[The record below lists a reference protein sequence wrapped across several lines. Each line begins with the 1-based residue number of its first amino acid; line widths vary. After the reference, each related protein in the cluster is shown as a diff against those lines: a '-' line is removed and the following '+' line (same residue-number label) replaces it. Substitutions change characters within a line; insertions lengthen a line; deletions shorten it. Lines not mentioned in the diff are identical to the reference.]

1 MKKLISN
8 STAKLVAVLLL
19 CAMVLL
25 FLTSILCLI
34 WLQDLGA
41 FSNGREAARQSMFS
55 ELGQDRI
62 CRIRDL
68 YFYNGYRGEDI
79 YPHTNLRFSII
90 SDTGEEMYNNY
101 SDEDTLWSGTLKT
114 VIPSDWSE
122 GNVGTYDPKAYY
134 EIGVT
139 MVPPVLPVVT
149 PTPRPITTDGISAQ
163 ENKPDAASAVTETP
177 SVTSAPSAS
186 PDLEEMAE
194 PLSTPWPTPEP
205 TPTPTPALAAT
216 QTESASATEKQA
228 TATVHAWVLSDLKE
242 NDEFAFRDR
251 LFSTLYGLRYLAVTA
266 VIVSALLGVLLFVF
280 LIAAAGRQD
289 SDETITPG
297 WLERIPYDI
306 FLILCVVLFSPAM
319 VVMDS
324 SINFNLLGF
333 ILLGGIF
340 LYSVLLLLVLCMST
354 AVRLRTHT
362 LWSSCL
368 LVRLC
373 RGFSRRLFEAWSSVL
388 RGLRKLP
395 LIRRDVLFV
404 LAAFV
409 LEFLVFWVLPSFD
422 GDIAVALILKDL
434 ILLTGICWLLLG
446 FRRLRDGAKA
456 LASGDLNTHIATDR
470 LLFDMK
476 EHAEDLNRISDGM
489 NKAVEERL
497 KSERFRTELITNV
510 SHDIKTPLTS
520 IINYVDLLQKENPQN
535 ETEREYLKVLGRQSE
550 KLKKLIE
557 DLIEA
562 SKASTGSLPVNPER
576 CDLHV
581 LMQQM
586 LGEYEER
593 FRAASL
599 TPILSAPEVSAVV
612 LADRRHMWR
621 IYDNLM
627 GNICKY
633 AQPGTRV
640 YLRTETSADRAVVT
654 FRNISRDILDVS
666 ASELTERFARG
677 DSARSTEGN
686 GLGLSIAESLTRLQ
700 GGEMKLILDGDLF
713 KVELRFPLLPEQIE
727 EGYGEC

>member
-1 MKKLISN
+1 MKKLICN
-8 STAKLVAVLLL
+8 STTKLVAVLLL

-25 FLTSILCLI
+25 FLTSILCMI

-68 YFYNGYRGEDI
+68 YFYDGYRGEDI

-90 SDTGEEMYNNY
+90 RDTGEELYNNY
-101 SDEDTLWSGTLKT
+101 SDEDALWSGTLKT

-122 GNVGTYDPKAYY
+122 GSAGTYDPKAYY
-134 EIGVT
+134 EIGDA

-149 PTPRPITTDGISAQ
+149 PTPRPIPTDGIAAQ
-163 ENKPDAASAVTETP
+163 EDKPDAASTVIETP
-177 SVTSAPSAS
+177 SVTAA
-186 PDLEEMAE
+186 

-205 TPTPTPALAAT
+205 TPTPTSAFAAT

-251 LFSTLYGLRYLAVTA
+251 LFSTLYRLRYLAVTA
-266 VIVSALLGVLLFVF
+266 VIVSALLGALLFVF
-280 LIAAAGRQD
+280 LVAAAGLQD
-289 SDETITPG
+289 SDGTITPG
-297 WLERIPYDI
+297 WLERIPYDV
-306 FLILCVVLFSPAM
+306 FLILCMVLFTPVM
-319 VVMDS
+319 VILDS
-324 SINFNLLGF
+324 SINFNILGF
-333 ILLGGIF
+333 ILLGGVF
-340 LYSVLLLLVLCMST
+340 LYSALLLLVLCMST

-373 RGFSRRLFEAWSSVL
+373 RGLSRRLLEVWRGVF

-395 LIRRDVLFV
+395 LIRRDVLLV

-409 LEFLVFWVLPSFD
+409 LEFLVFWILPSFD
-422 GDIAVALILKDL
+422 GDIAVVLILKDL
-434 ILLTGICWLLLG
+434 IVLTGICWLLLG
-446 FRRLRDGAKA
+446 FQRLRHGARA
-456 LASGDLNTHIATDR
+456 LASGELNTHIATDR

-535 ETEREYLKVLGRQSE
+535 ETEREYLEVLGRQSE

-599 TPILSAPEVSAVV
+599 TPILSAPEDSAVV
-612 LADRRHMWR
+612 LADGRHMWR

-640 YLRTETSADRAVVT
+640 YLRTETSADRAIVT

>member
-1 MKKLISN
+1 MKKLICN
-8 STAKLVAVLLL
+8 TTAKLVAVLLL

-25 FLTSILCLI
+25 FFTSILCLI

-55 ELGQDRI
+55 ELGQERI

-68 YFYNGYRGEDI
+68 YFYNGYRGDDI

-90 SDTGEEMYNNY
+90 ADNGEVLYNNY
-101 SDEDTLWSGTLKT
+101 SAEDALWSGTLKS

-122 GNVGTYDPKAYY
+122 GSVGTYDPTAYY
-134 EIGVT
+134 EIGGT

-149 PTPRPITTDGISAQ
+149 PTPRPIPTGGISDQ
-163 ENKPDAASAVTETP
+163 QNKPDAASAVTETP
-177 SVTSAPSAS
+177 SVTSSPSAL
-186 PDLEEMAE
+186 PDSEEM
-194 PLSTPWPTPEP
+194 
-205 TPTPTPALAAT
+205 
-216 QTESASATEKQA
+216 TESASATEKQA

-242 NDEFAFRDR
+242 NDEFAFRNR
-251 LFSTLYGLRYLAVTA
+251 LFSTFYELRYLAVSA
-266 VIVSALLGVLLFVF
+266 VIVSALLGALLFVF
-280 LIAAAGRQD
+280 LVAAAGRHD
-289 SDETITPG
+289 SDGTITPG
-297 WLERIPYDI
+297 WLERIPYDV
-306 FLILCVVLFSPAM
+306 FLFLCAVLFTP
-319 VVMDS
+319 VVVILDS
-324 SINFNLLGF
+324 SINFNILGF
-333 ILLGGIF
+333 ILLGGVF

-368 LVRLC
+368 LLRLC
-373 RGFSRRLFEAWSSVL
+373 RGFSRRLREAWCNML

-395 LIRRDVLFV
+395 LIRRDVLLV
-404 LAAFV
+404 LAVFV
-409 LEFLVFWVLPSFD
+409 LEFLVFWILPSFD
-422 GDIAVALILKDL
+422 GDIAVVLILKDL

-446 FRRLRDGAKA
+446 FRRLRLGARA
-456 LASGDLNTHIATDR
+456 LASGKLNTHIATDR

-535 ETEREYLKVLGRQSE
+535 ETEREYIEVLGRQSE

-593 FRAASL
+593 LRAASL
-599 TPILSAPEVSAVV
+599 TPILSASEDLAVV
-612 LADRRHMWR
+612 LADGRHMWR

-627 GNICKY
+627 NNICKY

-640 YLRTETSADRAVVT
+640 YLRTETSADEGVVT
-654 FRNISRDILDVS
+654 FRNISREILNVS

-686 GLGLSIAESLTRLQ
+686 GLGLSIAENLTRLQ
-700 GGEMKLILDGDLF
+700 GGEMRLTLDGDLF
-713 KVELRFPLLPEQIE
+713 KVELRFPLMPEQI
-727 EGYGEC
+727 GQGTT

>member
-8 STAKLVAVLLL
+8 STAKLIAVLLL

-62 CRIRDL
+62 YQIRDL

-90 SDTGEEMYNNY
+90 RDTGEELYNNY
-101 SDEDTLWSGTLKT
+101 SDEDALWSGTLKT

-122 GNVGTYDPKAYY
+122 GNAGTYDPEAYY

-139 MVPPVLPVVT
+139 TVPPVLPVVT
-149 PTPRPITTDGISAQ
+149 PTPRPIPTDGISAQ
-163 ENKPDAASAVTETP
+163 KNNPDAASAVTETP
-177 SVTSAPSAS
+177 SVTSAPSTL
-186 PDLEEMAE
+186 PDPEKRTD
-194 PLSTPWPTPEP
+194 PISTPWPTPEP
-205 TPTPTPALAAT
+205 TPTHALAAT
-216 QTESASATEKQA
+216 QTRSASAIEKQA

-251 LFSTLYGLRYLAVTA
+251 LFSTLYGLRYLALTT
-266 VIVSALLGVLLFVF
+266 VIVSALVGALLFVF
-280 LIAAAGRQD
+280 LIAAAGRRD
-289 SDETITPG
+289 SDGTITPG

-306 FLILCVVLFSPAM
+306 FLILCMVLFMPVM
-319 VVMDS
+319 VILDS
-324 SINFNLLGF
+324 SINFSILGF
-333 ILLGGIF
+333 ILLGGVF

-373 RGFSRRLFEAWSSVL
+373 RGFSQRLLEARRSVF

-395 LIRRDVLFV
+395 LIRRDVLLV
-404 LAAFV
+404 LAAFA

-422 GDIAVALILKDL
+422 GDIAVVLILKDL
-434 ILLTGICWLLLG
+434 IVLTGICWLLLG
-446 FRRLRDGAKA
+446 FRRLRLGARA
-456 LASGDLNTHIATDR
+456 LASGELNTHIATDR

-535 ETEREYLKVLGRQSE
+535 ETEREYLDVLGRQSE

-599 TPILSAPEVSAVV
+599 TPILSAPEGSEVI
-612 LADRRHMWR
+612 LADGRHMWR

-640 YLRTETSADRAVVT
+640 YLRTERSTNEVLAT
-654 FRNISRDILDVS
+654 FRNISRDILNVS
-666 ASELTERFARG
+666 VSELTERFARG

-686 GLGLSIAESLTRLQ
+686 GLGLAIAESLTHLQ
-700 GGEMKLILDGDLF
+700 GGEMKLTLDGDLF
-713 KVELRFPLLPEQIE
+713 KVELRFQLLQEQIK
-727 EGYGEC
+727 EGYGES